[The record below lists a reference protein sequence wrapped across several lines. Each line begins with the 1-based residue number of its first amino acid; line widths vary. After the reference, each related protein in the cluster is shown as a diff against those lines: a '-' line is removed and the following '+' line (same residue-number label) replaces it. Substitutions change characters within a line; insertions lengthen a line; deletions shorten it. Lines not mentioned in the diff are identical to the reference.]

1 MMICEHSLSRRLMT
15 FALVLCSCTCASAQQ
30 PTPKPAID
38 PKLTPQQAQMIEVLA
53 GFYRR
58 VGANVP
64 GGKESMADRLRNWSR
79 EILTVPIAIG
89 PGRDLL
95 GSEGR
100 GRMPP
105 EKIMYEM
112 RRFTHIYF
120 CPFTKAGDADTNAE
134 YNPETGLVA
143 VNETLAGRLVPDDKI
158 LPNGESAVRHLILR
172 LECAQ
177 TFVHEMIHT
186 GQGADAGSP
195 ANEAIA
201 YREALRTTHDWLA
214 GFERDYATARTK
226 ENARYTWAAAVV
238 WLGYLN
244 TIRYEIIPKG
254 TATADALPAAEEESR
269 NAEIARVTALQDRL
283 MQEHRAIEI
292 LEQMA
297 GPSVIPGTV
306 RTLDELLVGLTAHDL
321 QELEQRVRRAA
332 RDAFD
337 QGAGDLIGRPDQYDA
352 AGKAFHSG
360 ALADGALPLLR
371 DAWRRRLQAAAQSAQ
386 KVAAFQPVI
395 RFRPETGSIDPQ
407 TKVAKLVVDVEND
420 AEFARLVD
428 DLGRRLQTATGDPA
442 KLTVVDTW
450 SATDLEATRQVWR
463 SGLTKTFEFNKEQD
477 YEIRLLRTVF
487 TRVEAASPRIDKKI
501 EISSFDVFFVE
512 PPKTPTAAELAGVW
526 TGSLVISAMP
536 MLDAVGPGQPPSAN
550 EGCQFPGID
559 LSQLRRLQGK
569 PMKLHVDIRPQ
580 SETTGLLT
588 LTVTPPPGFAA
599 PDESAAPEP
608 QRLPYRYENG
618 SLQIDVAPAQG
629 AEMVMQAVFAGD
641 EKLWKFRGTWSIF
654 DNSKSPKVKALSGE
668 WSGSKAR

>member
-1 MMICEHSLSRRLMT
+1 MKTCKHSFSRWLT
-15 FALVLCSCTCASAQQ
+15 AVALGLISFTCASAQQ
-30 PTPKPAID
+30 TTPKPATD
-38 PKLTPQQAQMIEVLA
+38 PQLTPQQAQMIEVLA

-79 EILTVPIAIG
+79 EILTVPVAVG
-89 PGRDLL
+89 KGRDLL

-105 EKIMYEM
+105 EKTVYEM

-120 CPFTKAGDADTNAE
+120 RPFTKVGDTDTNAE
-134 YNPETGLVA
+134 YDPETGLLA
-143 VNETLAGRLVPDDKI
+143 VNETLAGQVVPDNKI
-158 LPNGESAVRHLILR
+158 SPNGESAVRHLILR

-177 TFVHEMIHT
+177 TFIHEMIHA
-186 GQGADAGSP
+186 GQGANAASS

-214 GFERDYATARTK
+214 GFERDYAAARTK
-226 ENARYTWAAAVV
+226 ENARYAWAAAVV

-244 TIRYEIIPKG
+244 TIRNEIIPKG
-254 TATADALPAAEEESR
+254 TATVDALPPAEEGAR
-269 NAEIARVTALQDRL
+269 RAEIARVTALRDRL

-297 GPSVIPGTV
+297 GPPVIPGTV
-306 RTLDELLVGLTAHDL
+306 RTLDELLIGLTAHDL
-321 QELEQRVRRAA
+321 QELEQRVRKAA
-332 RDAFD
+332 QDAFD
-337 QGAGDLIGRPDQYDA
+337 KGAGNLLGRPDHYDA
-352 AGKAFHSG
+352 AHKALLSG

-371 DAWRRRLQAAAQSAQ
+371 DVWRRRMQAAAQAAQ
-386 KVAAFQPVI
+386 RTAAFQPVF
-395 RFRPETGSIDPQ
+395 RFRPEKGSVDPE

-428 DLGRRLQTATGDPA
+428 DLGRRLQAATGDPA

-450 SATDLEATRQVWR
+450 SATDVEAAPQVWR
-463 SGLTKTFEFNKEQD
+463 SGLTKTFEFTKEQD
-477 YEIRLLRTVF
+477 YDIRLLRTVY
-487 TRVEAASPRIDKKI
+487 TRVEVASPRIDKKI
-501 EISSFDVFFVE
+501 EISSFDLFVVE
-512 PPKTPTAAELAGVW
+512 PPKAPTAAELAGVW

-536 MLDAVGPGQPPSAN
+536 MLDAVGPGQAPSAN

-569 PMKLHVDIRPQ
+569 PLKLIADIRPQ
-580 SETTGLLT
+580 SETAGLLI
-588 LTVTPPPGFAA
+588 LSVTPPPGLA
-599 PDESAAPEP
+599 PPGESSAPEP

-618 SLQIDVAPAQG
+618 LLQIDVAPAQG
-629 AEMVMQAVFAGD
+629 ASMVMQAVFRGD
-641 EKLWKFRGTWSIF
+641 GKLWKFRGTWTIF
-654 DNSKSPKVKALSGE
+654 DNTKRPKAKALAGE
-668 WSGSKAR
+668 WSGSKSG